1 MPALRRG
8 AALFGAALLLSSAPA
23 AAQKSTSGGGE
34 DERPVLAVTLAA
46 PPRAIYVAAMEALE
60 RHGYVFRAKLLDQ
73 VLLTSPLEQEA
84 EMGFHP
90 MVAVELEERGDS
102 THVVISSVVLNKDG
116 EPVGMDNEQA
126 AAAMLMAEMSLSV
139 AMDSALDRTAG
150 HHLRPDPREKSEEFG
165 YGSKNAVRV
174 GGAAETGLANQRAY
188 LARLRGPGGQTV
200 RYRRLGSCCNF
211 PTQYAEQ
218 GTGALDAYEIT
229 YDGQPAPQV
238 IFIDFYTP
246 PPAEQRAPEGYT
258 LQARTGGTTAR

>member
-1 MPALRRG
+1 MPAFRRG

-23 AAQKSTSGGGE
+23 AAQKSSSGDDG
-34 DERPVLAVTLAA
+34 RPVLAVTLAA
-46 PPRAIYVAAMEALE
+46 PTRAIYVAALDALE
-60 RHGYVFRAKLLDQ
+60 RQGYTFRAKLLDE
-73 VLLTSPLEQEA
+73 VLVTTPLEGTA

-102 THVVISSVVLNKDG
+102 THVVISSVVMNKDG

-126 AAAMLMAEMSLSV
+126 AAAMLMAEMSVSMAV
-139 AMDSALDRTAG
+139 DSALDRTAG
-150 HHLRPDPREKSEEFG
+150 HHLRPDPREKSEDFG

-174 GGAAETGLANQRAY
+174 GGAAETGVANQRAY

-200 RYRRLGSCCNF
+200 RFRRLGSCCNF
-211 PTQYAEQ
+211 PTEYAEQ

-229 YDGQPAPQV
+229 YDGQEAPQM

-246 PPAEQRAPEGYT
+246 PPAVQRAPEGYT
-258 LQARTGGTTAR
+258 LQDDGAGARSS